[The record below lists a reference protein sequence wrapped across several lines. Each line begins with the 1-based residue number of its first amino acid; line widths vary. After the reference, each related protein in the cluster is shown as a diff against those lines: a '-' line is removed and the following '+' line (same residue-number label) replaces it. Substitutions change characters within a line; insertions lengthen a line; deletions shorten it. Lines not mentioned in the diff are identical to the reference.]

1 MNLYMIS
8 QRENNDYDT
17 YDSVMVICSNDE
29 HLRIERWVYDAWKN
43 GNLADPLLLA
53 VLNRA
58 VTIIIEW

>member
-1 MNLYMIS
+1 MNMA
-8 QRENNDYDT
+8 
-17 YDSVMVICSNDE
+17 MVICSNGE

-43 GNLADPLLLA
+43 GNLSDPLLLA